1 MPLNR
6 RVFSHFRVLRPAAI
20 VVLLGLPVLV
30 PGAAGGQALDLQELP
45 GGTGLIAVVQP
56 EAAATSVAW
65 PIPDGDGSWS
75 IRSLTSGELTLARDL
90 EAALA
95 GEGPAPPVVVT
106 VGAGSGATLRTAVSL
121 ALGEREARPFRR
133 EAGGQ
138 LSEGTVERRLGAP
151 GSEASLSLRIPLPP
165 LDDPRRTPVEILF
178 EMAPELLERVVPG
191 LRVVSGA
198 RQVTLEARVE
208 ADLAAFKL
216 SRLRRELAQLGESTD
231 LDGAGVERART
242 RLAVR
247 RRGLLEQ
254 YPQGAEELLRIWM
267 AGGTDGVRQ
276 YLFGPDGATLAG
288 VREAAATWLPRHP
301 GEATLQLPP
310 QSLNPR
316 FAGGPRQDVL
326 GNNMAVAVLE
336 RPGASLTALCV
347 RPVVTPDL
355 DGARAATVLT
365 RLAGVIRTSPQA
377 PGWIRVESGPPR
389 LELAGPPDGLDGL
402 LEVLAGAL
410 NTLGRDTT
418 PLPRDRN
425 ARSVALELAAAL
437 LGLDEATLT
446 PARLLAPSNLALGI
460 VTVDSEAAFEALG
473 KLLGDL
479 PVGGGGPEGR
489 DVSVHPRR
497 RMAVPGT
504 RSAVVVILPLDPEV
518 EPAAAAVVTALLES
532 RVRGIEGGLEVE
544 VLAPEVPGQRVLV
557 AVATG
562 EGTVDEV
569 EKAFLESWESVVAPP
584 GEEELAPL
592 RAAVATRLAA
602 GGSGSLGGARR
613 CAALVAGGGRWQAGA
628 ELERLALTLG
638 ADEVA
643 PLLAAWTDVDVLERT
658 GAGPLP
664 VEELPSPAR

>member
-1 MPLNR
+1 MPLIR
-6 RVFSHFRVLRPAAI
+6 WVFSHFKVLHPAAFAI
-20 VVLLGLPVLV
+20 LLGLPVLV
-30 PGAAGGQALDLQELP
+30 PGAARGQALDLQELP

-65 PIPDGDGSWS
+65 PVLAGDGSWS
-75 IRSLTSGELTLARDL
+75 IRSLTAGELTLARAL
-90 EAALA
+90 ETALA

-121 ALGEREARPFRR
+121 ALGEREARTFRR
-133 EAGGQ
+133 TSGSQ

-165 LDDPRRTPVEILF
+165 LDDPRRTPVELLF
-178 EMAPELLERVVPG
+178 EMTPELLERVVPG
-191 LRVVSGA
+191 LRVLSGA
-198 RQVTLEARVE
+198 RQVTLEARVA
-208 ADLAAFKL
+208 ADLASLKL
-216 SRLRRELAQLGESTD
+216 SRLRRELAQLGESTG
-231 LDGAGVERART
+231 LDAAGVERART

-247 RRGLLEQ
+247 RGGLLEQ

-267 AGGTDGVRQ
+267 AGGADGVRQ

-301 GEATLQLPP
+301 GEATLHLPP
-310 QSLNPR
+310 QALNPR

-355 DGARAATVLT
+355 DGSRAATVLT

-425 ARSVALELAAAL
+425 ARTVALELAAAL
-437 LGLDEATLT
+437 LGMDEAALT
-446 PARLLAPSNLALGI
+446 PARLLAPPNLALGI
-460 VTVDSEAAFEALG
+460 VTVDAEAAFEALG

-479 PVGGGGPEGR
+479 PPGEASPEGQ

-504 RSAVVVILPLDPEV
+504 RSTVVVILPLDPQVGSAE
-518 EPAAAAVVTALLES
+518 AAVVTALLDS
-532 RVRGIEGGLEVE
+532 RARRIGDGLEVE
-544 VLAPEVPGQRVLV
+544 ILAPEVPGQRVLV

-562 EGTVDEV
+562 DGTVDDV
-569 EKAFLESWESVVAPP
+569 ETAFLESWGGLVASP
-584 GEEELAPL
+584 GERELASV
-592 RAAVATRLAA
+592 RWTVATRLVA

-613 CAALVAGGGRWQAGA
+613 CAALVAGGGRWQTGA

-643 PLLAAWTDVDVLERT
+643 PLLAAWADVDMLERT